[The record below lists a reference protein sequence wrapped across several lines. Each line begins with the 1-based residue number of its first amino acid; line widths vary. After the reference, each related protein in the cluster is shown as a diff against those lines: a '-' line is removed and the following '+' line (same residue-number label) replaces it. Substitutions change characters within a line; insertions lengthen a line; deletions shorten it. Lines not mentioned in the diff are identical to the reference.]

1 MKGGKRKHTRK
12 HMRKYTGKSWIKNAI
27 KRPGALRRALSIPP
41 GKKIPLYK
49 LHQAVRQ
56 TKNKRLQRQAR
67 LALTLRKFH

>member
-1 MKGGKRKHTRK
+1 MKGGKRKHTRR
-12 HMRKYTGKSWIKNAI
+12 HTRKQKQKMWIKNAI

-41 GKKIPLYK
+41 GKKIPLSK

-67 LALTLRKFH
+67 LALTLRKF